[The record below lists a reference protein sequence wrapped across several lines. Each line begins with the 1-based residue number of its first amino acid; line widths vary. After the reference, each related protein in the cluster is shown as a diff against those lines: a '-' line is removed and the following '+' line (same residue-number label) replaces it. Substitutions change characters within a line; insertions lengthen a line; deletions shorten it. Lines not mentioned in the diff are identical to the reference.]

1 MLSRFRTA
9 GQQTKILEA
18 LRLGSLDL
26 VIGTHRL
33 LSDDLSFKDLGLLI
47 IDEEQRF
54 GVQHK
59 EAIKKLKAS
68 VDVLTLS
75 ATPIPRT
82 LYFAMVG
89 ARSMSAIETAPVNR
103 LPIRTEVLHKSDDIL
118 TKAIDTEIRR
128 SGQIFYLHNR
138 VKTIHSV
145 ARKLE
150 ALYPKLR
157 IAVGHGQM
165 NEEALEKIMTD
176 FVAGEY
182 DILVNSATG
191 GARAVGPFLSMDLD
205 GYRASFDK
213 LWGYTNV
220 VRYGAKFLK
229 DNGNIVLVSGS
240 PARKCRPGQIAISS
254 VGGAVEAF
262 ARGIAPEIA
271 PKRIN
276 IVSPGIIDTPMS
288 PLQGKE
294 REDYYK
300 NTTNNN
306 LIPRAGTPDEVATG
320 IIFAI
325 ENEFITAT
333 TIDIDGGWLIS

>member
-1 MLSRFRTA
+1 MDINGKKAIVFGGTS
-9 GQQTKILEA
+9 G
-18 LRLGSLDL
+18 
-26 VIGTHRL
+26 IG
-33 LSDDLSFKDLGLLI
+33 
-47 IDEEQRF
+47 
-54 GVQHK
+54 
-59 EAIKKLKAS
+59 
-68 VDVLTLS
+68 LS
-75 ATPIPRT
+75 ATQM
-82 LYFAMVG
+82 LSDKG
-89 ARSMSAIETAPVNR
+89 AHVIALSRNPDKLKNVPQNVITKKMN
-103 LPIRTEVLHKSDDIL
+103 VLDRD
-118 TKAIDTEIRR
+118 
-128 SGQIFYLHNR
+128 
-138 VKTIHSV
+138 
-145 ARKLE
+145 
-150 ALYPKLR
+150 
-157 IAVGHGQM
+157 
-165 NEEALEKIMTD
+165 ALEKFFQD
-176 FVAGEY
+176 VGEY

-191 GARAVGPFLSMDLD
+191 GTRAVGPFLSMDLD
-205 GYRASFDK
+205 GYKASFDK

-220 VRYGAKFLK
+220 VRYGTKFLK

-306 LIPRAGTPDEVATG
+306 IIPRAGTPDEVAIG

-325 ENEFITAT
+325 ENEFITGT

>member
-1 MLSRFRTA
+1 MDINGKKAIVFGGTS
-9 GQQTKILEA
+9 G
-18 LRLGSLDL
+18 
-26 VIGTHRL
+26 IG
-33 LSDDLSFKDLGLLI
+33 
-47 IDEEQRF
+47 
-54 GVQHK
+54 
-59 EAIKKLKAS
+59 
-68 VDVLTLS
+68 LS
-75 ATPIPRT
+75 ATQM
-82 LYFAMVG
+82 LSDKG
-89 ARSMSAIETAPVNR
+89 AHVIALSRNPDKFKNVPQNVTTKKMN
-103 LPIRTEVLHKSDDIL
+103 VLDRD
-118 TKAIDTEIRR
+118 
-128 SGQIFYLHNR
+128 
-138 VKTIHSV
+138 
-145 ARKLE
+145 
-150 ALYPKLR
+150 
-157 IAVGHGQM
+157 
-165 NEEALEKIMTD
+165 ALEK
-176 FVAGEY
+176 FFQEVGEY

-191 GARAVGPFLSMDLD
+191 GTRAVGPFLSMDLD

-220 VRYGAKFLK
+220 VRYGTKYLK

-325 ENEFITAT
+325 ENEFITGT

>member
-1 MLSRFRTA
+1 MDINGKKAIVFGGTS
-9 GQQTKILEA
+9 G
-18 LRLGSLDL
+18 
-26 VIGTHRL
+26 IG
-33 LSDDLSFKDLGLLI
+33 
-47 IDEEQRF
+47 
-54 GVQHK
+54 
-59 EAIKKLKAS
+59 
-68 VDVLTLS
+68 LS
-75 ATPIPRT
+75 ATQMLSDR
-82 LYFAMVG
+82 G
-89 ARSMSAIETAPVNR
+89 AHVIALSRNPEKLGNVPKNVSTKKMD
-103 LPIRTEVLHKSDDIL
+103 VLDRD
-118 TKAIDTEIRR
+118 
-128 SGQIFYLHNR
+128 
-138 VKTIHSV
+138 
-145 ARKLE
+145 
-150 ALYPKLR
+150 
-157 IAVGHGQM
+157 
-165 NEEALEKIMTD
+165 ALEK
-176 FVAGEY
+176 FFQGEGEY

-205 GYRASFDK
+205 GYKASFDK

-220 VRYGAKFLK
+220 VRYGTKYLK

-240 PARKCRPGQIAISS
+240 PARKCRTGQIAISS

-325 ENEFITAT
+325 ENEFITGT
-333 TIDIDGGWLIS
+333 TIDVDGGWLIS

>member
-1 MLSRFRTA
+1 MDIDGKKAIVFGGTS
-9 GQQTKILEA
+9 G
-18 LRLGSLDL
+18 
-26 VIGTHRL
+26 IG
-33 LSDDLSFKDLGLLI
+33 
-47 IDEEQRF
+47 
-54 GVQHK
+54 
-59 EAIKKLKAS
+59 
-68 VDVLTLS
+68 LS
-75 ATPIPRT
+75 ATQM
-82 LYFAMVG
+82 LSDKG
-89 ARSMSAIETAPVNR
+89 AHVVALSRNPEKLQNVPKNVVTKKMN
-103 LPIRTEVLHKSDDIL
+103 VLDRD
-118 TKAIDTEIRR
+118 
-128 SGQIFYLHNR
+128 
-138 VKTIHSV
+138 
-145 ARKLE
+145 
-150 ALYPKLR
+150 
-157 IAVGHGQM
+157 
-165 NEEALEKIMTD
+165 ALEQ
-176 FVAGEY
+176 FFQEVGEY

-220 VRYGAKFLK
+220 VRYGTKFLK

-240 PARKCRPGQIAISS
+240 PARKCRPGRIAISS

-276 IVSPGIIDTPMS
+276 VVSPGIIDTPMS

-306 LIPRAGTPDEVATG
+306 LIPRAGTPYEVATG

-325 ENEFITAT
+325 ENEFITGT

>member
-1 MLSRFRTA
+1 MDIDGKKAIVFGGTS
-9 GQQTKILEA
+9 G
-18 LRLGSLDL
+18 
-26 VIGTHRL
+26 IG
-33 LSDDLSFKDLGLLI
+33 
-47 IDEEQRF
+47 
-54 GVQHK
+54 
-59 EAIKKLKAS
+59 
-68 VDVLTLS
+68 LS
-75 ATPIPRT
+75 ATQM
-82 LYFAMVG
+82 LSDKG
-89 ARSMSAIETAPVNR
+89 AHVIALSRNPDKLKNVPKNVTTKKMN
-103 LPIRTEVLHKSDDIL
+103 VLDRD
-118 TKAIDTEIRR
+118 
-128 SGQIFYLHNR
+128 
-138 VKTIHSV
+138 
-145 ARKLE
+145 
-150 ALYPKLR
+150 
-157 IAVGHGQM
+157 
-165 NEEALEKIMTD
+165 ALEKFFQEVGD
-176 FVAGEY
+176 Y

-205 GYRASFDK
+205 GYKASFDK

-220 VRYGAKFLK
+220 VRYGTKFLK
-229 DNGNIVLVSGS
+229 HNGNIVLVSGS

-325 ENEFITAT
+325 ENEFITGT

>member
-1 MLSRFRTA
+1 MDINGKKAIVFGGTS
-9 GQQTKILEA
+9 G
-18 LRLGSLDL
+18 
-26 VIGTHRL
+26 IG
-33 LSDDLSFKDLGLLI
+33 
-47 IDEEQRF
+47 
-54 GVQHK
+54 
-59 EAIKKLKAS
+59 
-68 VDVLTLS
+68 LS
-75 ATPIPRT
+75 ATQM
-82 LYFAMVG
+82 LSDKG
-89 ARSMSAIETAPVNR
+89 AHVIALSRNPDKLKSVPKNVATKKMN
-103 LPIRTEVLHKSDDIL
+103 VLDQD
-118 TKAIDTEIRR
+118 
-128 SGQIFYLHNR
+128 
-138 VKTIHSV
+138 
-145 ARKLE
+145 
-150 ALYPKLR
+150 
-157 IAVGHGQM
+157 
-165 NEEALEKIMTD
+165 ALEK
-176 FVAGEY
+176 FFQEVGEY
-182 DILVNSATG
+182 DILINSATG

-220 VRYGAKFLK
+220 IRYGTKHLK

-325 ENEFITAT
+325 ENEFITGT

>member
-1 MLSRFRTA
+1 MDIDGKKAIVFGGTS
-9 GQQTKILEA
+9 G
-18 LRLGSLDL
+18 
-26 VIGTHRL
+26 IG
-33 LSDDLSFKDLGLLI
+33 
-47 IDEEQRF
+47 
-54 GVQHK
+54 
-59 EAIKKLKAS
+59 
-68 VDVLTLS
+68 LS
-75 ATPIPRT
+75 ATQM
-82 LYFAMVG
+82 LSDKG
-89 ARSMSAIETAPVNR
+89 AHVVALSRNPEKLQNVPKNVVTKKMN
-103 LPIRTEVLHKSDDIL
+103 VLDRD
-118 TKAIDTEIRR
+118 
-128 SGQIFYLHNR
+128 
-138 VKTIHSV
+138 
-145 ARKLE
+145 
-150 ALYPKLR
+150 
-157 IAVGHGQM
+157 
-165 NEEALEKIMTD
+165 ALEQ
-176 FVAGEY
+176 FFQEVGEY

-220 VRYGAKFLK
+220 VRYGTKFLK

-325 ENEFITAT
+325 ENEFITGT

>member
-1 MLSRFRTA
+1 MDINGKKAIVFGGTS
-9 GQQTKILEA
+9 G
-18 LRLGSLDL
+18 
-26 VIGTHRL
+26 IG
-33 LSDDLSFKDLGLLI
+33 
-47 IDEEQRF
+47 
-54 GVQHK
+54 
-59 EAIKKLKAS
+59 
-68 VDVLTLS
+68 LS
-75 ATPIPRT
+75 ATQM
-82 LYFAMVG
+82 LSDKG
-89 ARSMSAIETAPVNR
+89 AHVIALSRNPDKLKNVPKNVTTKKMN
-103 LPIRTEVLHKSDDIL
+103 VLDRD
-118 TKAIDTEIRR
+118 
-128 SGQIFYLHNR
+128 
-138 VKTIHSV
+138 
-145 ARKLE
+145 
-150 ALYPKLR
+150 
-157 IAVGHGQM
+157 
-165 NEEALEKIMTD
+165 ALEK
-176 FVAGEY
+176 FFQEVGEY

-205 GYRASFDK
+205 GYKASFDK

-220 VRYGAKFLK
+220 VRYGTKFLK

-240 PARKCRPGQIAISS
+240 PARKCRSGQIAISS

-288 PLQGKE
+288 PLQDKE

-325 ENEFITAT
+325 ENEFITGT

>member
-1 MLSRFRTA
+1 MDINGKKAIVFGGTS
-9 GQQTKILEA
+9 G
-18 LRLGSLDL
+18 
-26 VIGTHRL
+26 IG
-33 LSDDLSFKDLGLLI
+33 
-47 IDEEQRF
+47 
-54 GVQHK
+54 
-59 EAIKKLKAS
+59 
-68 VDVLTLS
+68 LS
-75 ATPIPRT
+75 ATQM
-82 LYFAMVG
+82 LSDKG
-89 ARSMSAIETAPVNR
+89 AHVIALSRNPEKVRNVPKNVTTKKMN
-103 LPIRTEVLHKSDDIL
+103 VLDRD
-118 TKAIDTEIRR
+118 
-128 SGQIFYLHNR
+128 
-138 VKTIHSV
+138 
-145 ARKLE
+145 
-150 ALYPKLR
+150 
-157 IAVGHGQM
+157 
-165 NEEALEKIMTD
+165 ALEQFFQEVGD
-176 FVAGEY
+176 Y

-220 VRYGAKFLK
+220 VRYGTKHLK

-294 REDYYK
+294 REDYYN
-300 NTTNNN
+300 NTTKNN

-325 ENEFITAT
+325 ENEFITGT

>member
-1 MLSRFRTA
+1 MDINGKKAIVFGGTS
-9 GQQTKILEA
+9 G
-18 LRLGSLDL
+18 
-26 VIGTHRL
+26 IG
-33 LSDDLSFKDLGLLI
+33 
-47 IDEEQRF
+47 
-54 GVQHK
+54 
-59 EAIKKLKAS
+59 
-68 VDVLTLS
+68 LS
-75 ATPIPRT
+75 ATQM
-82 LYFAMVG
+82 LSDKG
-89 ARSMSAIETAPVNR
+89 AHVIALSRNPEKLQNVPKNVATKKMN
-103 LPIRTEVLHKSDDIL
+103 VLDRD
-118 TKAIDTEIRR
+118 
-128 SGQIFYLHNR
+128 
-138 VKTIHSV
+138 
-145 ARKLE
+145 
-150 ALYPKLR
+150 
-157 IAVGHGQM
+157 
-165 NEEALEKIMTD
+165 ALEQ
-176 FVAGEY
+176 FFQEEGEY

-220 VRYGAKFLK
+220 VRYGTKHLK

-294 REDYYK
+294 REDYYN
-300 NTTNNN
+300 NTTKNN

-325 ENEFITAT
+325 ENEFITGT

>member
-1 MLSRFRTA
+1 MDINGKKAIVFGGTS
-9 GQQTKILEA
+9 G
-18 LRLGSLDL
+18 
-26 VIGTHRL
+26 IG
-33 LSDDLSFKDLGLLI
+33 
-47 IDEEQRF
+47 
-54 GVQHK
+54 
-59 EAIKKLKAS
+59 
-68 VDVLTLS
+68 LS
-75 ATPIPRT
+75 ATQMLSDKGAQVIALSRNPDKLKNIPKNVT
-82 LYFAMVG
+82 TKKM
-89 ARSMSAIETAPVNR
+89 N
-103 LPIRTEVLHKSDDIL
+103 VLDRD
-118 TKAIDTEIRR
+118 
-128 SGQIFYLHNR
+128 
-138 VKTIHSV
+138 
-145 ARKLE
+145 
-150 ALYPKLR
+150 
-157 IAVGHGQM
+157 
-165 NEEALEKIMTD
+165 ALEK
-176 FVAGEY
+176 FFQEVGEY

-191 GARAVGPFLSMDLD
+191 GTRAVGPFLSMDLD

-220 VRYGAKFLK
+220 VRYGTKFLK

-325 ENEFITAT
+325 ENEFITGT

>member
-1 MLSRFRTA
+1 MDINGKKAIVFGGTS
-9 GQQTKILEA
+9 G
-18 LRLGSLDL
+18 
-26 VIGTHRL
+26 IG
-33 LSDDLSFKDLGLLI
+33 
-47 IDEEQRF
+47 
-54 GVQHK
+54 
-59 EAIKKLKAS
+59 
-68 VDVLTLS
+68 LS
-75 ATPIPRT
+75 ATQM
-82 LYFAMVG
+82 LSDKG
-89 ARSMSAIETAPVNR
+89 AHVIALSRNPDKLKNVPKNVTSKKMN
-103 LPIRTEVLHKSDDIL
+103 VLDRD
-118 TKAIDTEIRR
+118 
-128 SGQIFYLHNR
+128 
-138 VKTIHSV
+138 
-145 ARKLE
+145 
-150 ALYPKLR
+150 
-157 IAVGHGQM
+157 
-165 NEEALEKIMTD
+165 ALEK
-176 FVAGEY
+176 FFQEVGEY

-205 GYRASFDK
+205 GYKASFDK

-220 VRYGAKFLK
+220 VRYGTKFLK

-300 NTTNNN
+300 KTTNNN
-306 LIPRAGTPDEVATG
+306 LIPRAGNPDEVATG

-325 ENEFITAT
+325 ENEFITGT

>member
-1 MLSRFRTA
+1 MDINGKKAIVFGGTS
-9 GQQTKILEA
+9 G
-18 LRLGSLDL
+18 
-26 VIGTHRL
+26 IG
-33 LSDDLSFKDLGLLI
+33 
-47 IDEEQRF
+47 
-54 GVQHK
+54 
-59 EAIKKLKAS
+59 
-68 VDVLTLS
+68 LS
-75 ATPIPRT
+75 ATQM
-82 LYFAMVG
+82 LSDKG
-89 ARSMSAIETAPVNR
+89 AHVIALSRNPDKLKTVPKNVTTKKMN
-103 LPIRTEVLHKSDDIL
+103 VLDRD
-118 TKAIDTEIRR
+118 
-128 SGQIFYLHNR
+128 
-138 VKTIHSV
+138 
-145 ARKLE
+145 
-150 ALYPKLR
+150 
-157 IAVGHGQM
+157 
-165 NEEALEKIMTD
+165 ALEK
-176 FVAGEY
+176 FFQEVGEY

-191 GARAVGPFLSMDLD
+191 GTRAVGPFLSMDLD

-220 VRYGAKFLK
+220 VRYGTKSLK
-229 DNGNIVLVSGS
+229 DNWNIVLVSGS

-325 ENEFITAT
+325 ENEFITGT

>member
-1 MLSRFRTA
+1 MDIDGKKAIVFGGTS
-9 GQQTKILEA
+9 G
-18 LRLGSLDL
+18 
-26 VIGTHRL
+26 IG
-33 LSDDLSFKDLGLLI
+33 
-47 IDEEQRF
+47 
-54 GVQHK
+54 
-59 EAIKKLKAS
+59 
-68 VDVLTLS
+68 LS
-75 ATPIPRT
+75 ATQM
-82 LYFAMVG
+82 LSDKG
-89 ARSMSAIETAPVNR
+89 AHVVALSRNPEKLQNVPKNVVTKKMN
-103 LPIRTEVLHKSDDIL
+103 VLDRD
-118 TKAIDTEIRR
+118 
-128 SGQIFYLHNR
+128 
-138 VKTIHSV
+138 
-145 ARKLE
+145 
-150 ALYPKLR
+150 
-157 IAVGHGQM
+157 
-165 NEEALEKIMTD
+165 ALEQ
-176 FVAGEY
+176 FFQEVGEY

-220 VRYGAKFLK
+220 VRYGTKYLK
-229 DNGNIVLVSGS
+229 NNGNIVLVSGS
-240 PARKCRPGQIAISS
+240 PARKCRPWQIAISS
-254 VGGAVEAF
+254 VVGAVEAF

-325 ENEFITAT
+325 ENEFITGT

>member
-1 MLSRFRTA
+1 MDINGKKAIVFGGTS
-9 GQQTKILEA
+9 G
-18 LRLGSLDL
+18 
-26 VIGTHRL
+26 IG
-33 LSDDLSFKDLGLLI
+33 
-47 IDEEQRF
+47 
-54 GVQHK
+54 
-59 EAIKKLKAS
+59 
-68 VDVLTLS
+68 LS
-75 ATPIPRT
+75 ATQM
-82 LYFAMVG
+82 LSDKG
-89 ARSMSAIETAPVNR
+89 AHVIALSRNPDKLKSVPKNVTTKKMN
-103 LPIRTEVLHKSDDIL
+103 VLDRD
-118 TKAIDTEIRR
+118 
-128 SGQIFYLHNR
+128 
-138 VKTIHSV
+138 
-145 ARKLE
+145 
-150 ALYPKLR
+150 
-157 IAVGHGQM
+157 
-165 NEEALEKIMTD
+165 ALEK
-176 FVAGEY
+176 FFQEVGEY

-205 GYRASFDK
+205 GYKASFDK

-220 VRYGAKFLK
+220 VRYGTKFLK

-325 ENEFITAT
+325 ENEFITGT

>member
-1 MLSRFRTA
+1 MDIDGKKAIVFGGTS
-9 GQQTKILEA
+9 G
-18 LRLGSLDL
+18 
-26 VIGTHRL
+26 IG
-33 LSDDLSFKDLGLLI
+33 
-47 IDEEQRF
+47 
-54 GVQHK
+54 
-59 EAIKKLKAS
+59 
-68 VDVLTLS
+68 LS
-75 ATPIPRT
+75 ATQM
-82 LYFAMVG
+82 LSDKG
-89 ARSMSAIETAPVNR
+89 AHVIALSRNPDKLKTVPKNVTTKKMN
-103 LPIRTEVLHKSDDIL
+103 VLDRD
-118 TKAIDTEIRR
+118 
-128 SGQIFYLHNR
+128 
-138 VKTIHSV
+138 
-145 ARKLE
+145 
-150 ALYPKLR
+150 
-157 IAVGHGQM
+157 
-165 NEEALEKIMTD
+165 ALEK
-176 FVAGEY
+176 FFQEVGEY

-191 GARAVGPFLSMDLD
+191 GTRAVGPFLSMDLD

-220 VRYGAKFLK
+220 VRYGTKFLK

-325 ENEFITAT
+325 ENEFITGT

>member
-1 MLSRFRTA
+1 MDINGKKAIVFGGTS
-9 GQQTKILEA
+9 G
-18 LRLGSLDL
+18 
-26 VIGTHRL
+26 IG
-33 LSDDLSFKDLGLLI
+33 
-47 IDEEQRF
+47 
-54 GVQHK
+54 
-59 EAIKKLKAS
+59 
-68 VDVLTLS
+68 LS
-75 ATPIPRT
+75 ATQM
-82 LYFAMVG
+82 LSYKG
-89 ARSMSAIETAPVNR
+89 AHVIALSRNPDKLKTVPKNVTTKKMN
-103 LPIRTEVLHKSDDIL
+103 VLDRD
-118 TKAIDTEIRR
+118 
-128 SGQIFYLHNR
+128 
-138 VKTIHSV
+138 
-145 ARKLE
+145 
-150 ALYPKLR
+150 
-157 IAVGHGQM
+157 
-165 NEEALEKIMTD
+165 ALEK
-176 FVAGEY
+176 FFQEVGEY

-191 GARAVGPFLSMDLD
+191 GTRAVGPFLSMDLD

-220 VRYGAKFLK
+220 VRYGTKFLK

-325 ENEFITAT
+325 ENEFITGT

>member
-1 MLSRFRTA
+1 MDINGKKAIVFGGTS
-9 GQQTKILEA
+9 G
-18 LRLGSLDL
+18 
-26 VIGTHRL
+26 IG
-33 LSDDLSFKDLGLLI
+33 
-47 IDEEQRF
+47 
-54 GVQHK
+54 
-59 EAIKKLKAS
+59 
-68 VDVLTLS
+68 LS
-75 ATPIPRT
+75 ATQM
-82 LYFAMVG
+82 LSDKG
-89 ARSMSAIETAPVNR
+89 AHVIALSRNPEKLKNVPKNVTTKKMN
-103 LPIRTEVLHKSDDIL
+103 VLDRD
-118 TKAIDTEIRR
+118 
-128 SGQIFYLHNR
+128 
-138 VKTIHSV
+138 
-145 ARKLE
+145 
-150 ALYPKLR
+150 
-157 IAVGHGQM
+157 
-165 NEEALEKIMTD
+165 ALEK
-176 FVAGEY
+176 FFQEVGEY

-220 VRYGAKFLK
+220 VRYGTKFLK

-325 ENEFITAT
+325 ENEFITGT

>member
-1 MLSRFRTA
+1 MDINGKKAIVFGGTS
-9 GQQTKILEA
+9 G
-18 LRLGSLDL
+18 
-26 VIGTHRL
+26 IG
-33 LSDDLSFKDLGLLI
+33 
-47 IDEEQRF
+47 
-54 GVQHK
+54 
-59 EAIKKLKAS
+59 
-68 VDVLTLS
+68 LS
-75 ATPIPRT
+75 ATQM
-82 LYFAMVG
+82 LSDKG
-89 ARSMSAIETAPVNR
+89 AHVIALSRNPEKVRNVPKNVITKKMN
-103 LPIRTEVLHKSDDIL
+103 VLDRD
-118 TKAIDTEIRR
+118 
-128 SGQIFYLHNR
+128 
-138 VKTIHSV
+138 
-145 ARKLE
+145 
-150 ALYPKLR
+150 
-157 IAVGHGQM
+157 
-165 NEEALEKIMTD
+165 ALEQ
-176 FVAGEY
+176 FFQEVGEY

-220 VRYGAKFLK
+220 VRYGTKHLK

-294 REDYYK
+294 REDYYN
-300 NTTNNN
+300 NTTKNN

-325 ENEFITAT
+325 ENEFITGT

>member
-1 MLSRFRTA
+1 MDINGKKAIVFGGTS
-9 GQQTKILEA
+9 G
-18 LRLGSLDL
+18 
-26 VIGTHRL
+26 IG
-33 LSDDLSFKDLGLLI
+33 
-47 IDEEQRF
+47 
-54 GVQHK
+54 
-59 EAIKKLKAS
+59 
-68 VDVLTLS
+68 LS
-75 ATPIPRT
+75 ATQM
-82 LYFAMVG
+82 LSDKG
-89 ARSMSAIETAPVNR
+89 ANVIALSRNPDKLKNVPKNVTTKKMN
-103 LPIRTEVLHKSDDIL
+103 VLDRD
-118 TKAIDTEIRR
+118 
-128 SGQIFYLHNR
+128 
-138 VKTIHSV
+138 
-145 ARKLE
+145 
-150 ALYPKLR
+150 
-157 IAVGHGQM
+157 
-165 NEEALEKIMTD
+165 ALEK
-176 FVAGEY
+176 FFQEVGEY

-205 GYRASFDK
+205 GYKASFDK

-220 VRYGAKFLK
+220 VRYGTKFLK

-325 ENEFITAT
+325 ENEFISGT

>member
-1 MLSRFRTA
+1 MDINGKKAIVFGGTS
-9 GQQTKILEA
+9 G
-18 LRLGSLDL
+18 
-26 VIGTHRL
+26 IG
-33 LSDDLSFKDLGLLI
+33 
-47 IDEEQRF
+47 
-54 GVQHK
+54 
-59 EAIKKLKAS
+59 
-68 VDVLTLS
+68 LS
-75 ATPIPRT
+75 ATQM
-82 LYFAMVG
+82 LSDKG
-89 ARSMSAIETAPVNR
+89 AHVIALSRNPDKLKNVPKNVTTKKMN
-103 LPIRTEVLHKSDDIL
+103 VLDRD
-118 TKAIDTEIRR
+118 
-128 SGQIFYLHNR
+128 
-138 VKTIHSV
+138 
-145 ARKLE
+145 
-150 ALYPKLR
+150 
-157 IAVGHGQM
+157 
-165 NEEALEKIMTD
+165 ALEK
-176 FVAGEY
+176 FFQEVGEY
-182 DILVNSATG
+182 DILINSATG

-205 GYRASFDK
+205 GYKASFDK

-220 VRYGAKFLK
+220 VRYGTKFLK

-325 ENEFITAT
+325 ENEFITGT

>member
-1 MLSRFRTA
+1 MDIDGKKAVVFGGTS
-9 GQQTKILEA
+9 G
-18 LRLGSLDL
+18 
-26 VIGTHRL
+26 IG
-33 LSDDLSFKDLGLLI
+33 
-47 IDEEQRF
+47 
-54 GVQHK
+54 
-59 EAIKKLKAS
+59 
-68 VDVLTLS
+68 LS
-75 ATPIPRT
+75 ATQM
-82 LYFAMVG
+82 LSDKG
-89 ARSMSAIETAPVNR
+89 AHVVALSRNPEKLQNVPKNVVTKKMN
-103 LPIRTEVLHKSDDIL
+103 VLDRD
-118 TKAIDTEIRR
+118 
-128 SGQIFYLHNR
+128 
-138 VKTIHSV
+138 
-145 ARKLE
+145 
-150 ALYPKLR
+150 
-157 IAVGHGQM
+157 
-165 NEEALEKIMTD
+165 ALEQ
-176 FVAGEY
+176 FFQEVGEY

-220 VRYGAKFLK
+220 VRYGTKFLK

-276 IVSPGIIDTPMS
+276 IVSPGVIDTPMS

-325 ENEFITAT
+325 ENEFITGT

>member
-1 MLSRFRTA
+1 MDINGKKAIVFGGTSGIGLSAT
-9 GQQTKILEA
+9 Q
-18 LRLGSLDL
+18 
-26 VIGTHRL
+26 L
-33 LSDDLSFKDLGLLI
+33 LSDKGAHVIALSRNPEKLGNVPKNVI
-47 IDEEQRF
+47 T
-54 GVQHK
+54 
-59 EAIKKLKAS
+59 KKMN
-68 VDVLTLS
+68 VLD
-75 ATPIPRT
+75 R
-82 LYFAMVG
+82 
-89 ARSMSAIETAPVNR
+89 
-103 LPIRTEVLHKSDDIL
+103 D
-118 TKAIDTEIRR
+118 
-128 SGQIFYLHNR
+128 
-138 VKTIHSV
+138 
-145 ARKLE
+145 
-150 ALYPKLR
+150 
-157 IAVGHGQM
+157 
-165 NEEALEKIMTD
+165 ALEK
-176 FVAGEY
+176 FFQEEGEY

-205 GYRASFDK
+205 GYKASFDK

-220 VRYGAKFLK
+220 VRYGTKFLK

-300 NTTNNN
+300 NTTNHN

-325 ENEFITAT
+325 ENEFITGT